1 MSNKPKYIFIGGAGR
16 SGTTLVQKIL
26 LGHPSISG
34 GPEFYF
40 TKPIFELL
48 DRMLKIHSS
57 NCFHPSIK
65 KMDLEKL
72 VRQFYDELL
81 KGYGDDNTEYISE
94 KTPSN
99 IHVAEILLNSYP
111 DSLFINVYRD
121 GRAVLNSHFNVK
133 KRGRENGKNLTEIG
147 LVKTSV
153 YWNRCIKEGFTAAK
167 KFPGRVINISYEQLI
182 QNPKVVLTNLFQE
195 LNLSSYSEMLNP
207 ENIQL
212 KEGENKPHINN
223 IWYTEEMYSNSFDTS
238 KRLSWKKEMNIFRQ
252 YIATSIMYEQ
262 LIDLG
267 FELKPVHQF
276 GNSIFTF
283 FYNWKSVVKSWRIL
297 YPLLYIKR
305 RFL

>member
-1 MSNKPKYIFIGGAGR
+1 MTIKPKYIFIGGAGR

-26 LGHPSISG
+26 LGHPQVGG
-34 GPEFYF
+34 GPELYF

-48 DRMLKIHSS
+48 DRMLKNHSS

-65 KMDLEKL
+65 KMDLERMI
-72 VRQFYDELL
+72 RQLYDGLL
-81 KGYGDDNTEYISE
+81 KAHGDENTEYISE

-133 KRGRENGKNLTEIG
+133 KRGRTNGKNLTEIG

-153 YWNRCIKEGFTAAK
+153 YWNRCIKEGLTVAN

-182 QNPKVVLTNLFQE
+182 QNPEEVLTNLF
-195 LNLSSYSEMLNP
+195 LKLKLSSYSEMLNP

-212 KEGENKPHINN
+212 KEGESKPHINN

-238 KRLSWKKEMNIFRQ
+238 KLLSWKKEMNILRQ
-252 YIATSIMYEQ
+252 YIATSIMYKQ

-267 FELKPVHQF
+267 FELKSAHQF

-283 FYNWKSVVKSWRIL
+283 FYNWKSIVKSWRIL